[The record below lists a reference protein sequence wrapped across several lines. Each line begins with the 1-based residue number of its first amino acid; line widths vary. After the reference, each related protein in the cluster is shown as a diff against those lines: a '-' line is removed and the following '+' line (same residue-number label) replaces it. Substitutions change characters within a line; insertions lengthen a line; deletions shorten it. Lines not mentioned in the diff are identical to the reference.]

1 MFKANTIIH
10 WDILEK
16 ETVDEIIFIS
26 QKIADRLK
34 EYIRVEN
41 IKAGKRIFPICYEA
55 ARAVVKKAGEM
66 MGIQLKPHDLRRHA
80 GHICKPLRGSN

>member
-16 ETVDEIIFIS
+16 ETVDEIIFIP
-26 QKIADRLK
+26 QKKADRLK

-55 ARAVVKKAGEM
+55 AIAVVKQADDM
-66 MGIQLKPHDLRRHA
+66 MGIQVEA
-80 GHICKPLRGSN
+80 S